1 MNRTI
6 FLILA
11 VLSVVLVPA
20 ARLAYGEASTIDG
33 VISDTKCGK
42 SHKWSGKTDAQCVQ
56 DCLKGKESYALVVG
70 DRVYTL
76 AGQPRTIAPFACQ
89 YVQIKGTVKALMLTV
104 ISIHEMP

>member
-1 MNRTI
+1 MNRTV
-6 FLILA
+6 FFTLAALLA
-11 VLSVVLVPA
+11 VLATATPQ
-20 ARLAYGEASTIDG
+20 AYGSASTMDG

-42 SHKWSGKTDAQCVQ
+42 NHKWSGKTDAQCVQ

-76 AGQPRTIAPFACQ
+76 AGQPREIAPFACQ
-89 YVQIKGTVKALMLTV
+89 HVQIKGTVKALMLTV